1 MLEFN
6 FEAWVRLDVV
16 NDLVITSHK
25 IGDRDPTS
33 IGAELAQ
40 LIEIERN
47 KLLNFEDIDPVRQA
61 GIARE
66 ALGYGKTALPGYED
80 RAKTSLR
87 LSRQR
92 STTASP
98 GDVVT

>member
-6 FEAWVRLDVV
+6 FEAWVRLDVI

-25 IGDRDPTS
+25 IGNHDPTS
-33 IGAELAQ
+33 IGTEIPQ

-47 KLLNFEDIDPVRQA
+47 KLLNFKDIDPVRQA

-66 ALGYGKTALPGYED
+66 AFGYDKTALPGYD
-80 RAKTSLR
+80 VFRRAKLT
-87 LSRQR
+87 
-92 STTASP
+92 P
-98 GDVVT
+98 